1 MYQYNNPPEEL
12 NQELFTKLDQIQK
25 AVAEREKPFL
35 SFEQAAEYLGI
46 SKATLYGYTHQ
57 NVLPFYKVQGRRV
70 YFKVDDLND
79 FILNDKNRRKSAK
92 EIEQAAATRLVV
104 NKK

>member
-1 MYQYNNPPEEL
+1 MQDNYPPPA
-12 NQELFTKLDQIQK
+12 KLDQQVLAQFELIKK
-25 AVAEREKPFL
+25 AVIEREKPFL
-35 SFEQAAEYLGI
+35 SIDEAAEYLGI
-46 SKATLYGYTHQ
+46 SKNTLYGYTHQ
-57 NVLPFYKVQGRRV
+57 NVLPFYKLQGRRV